1 MATLWDR
8 FDSLLHDAEQ
18 LFFNF
23 EFDKALRQWEAY
35 YQITAK
41 VEYGR
46 IINEI
51 RRLLR
56 EIDTTQIDTSEK
68 LLATFHKIRHRF
80 LERQI
85 HRYTYDL
92 FLNLL
97 KKIYLNQFADS
108 EKNNDLLHG
117 IFNYFL
123 QDYQRAGEALTAYLQ
138 KNFES
143 VEGRVFLGHVYLEVG
158 EQRSAVALLTENL
171 FLAADQ
177 LYEDDLYLSQFKLL
191 FGRLYSQTSRKNAAA
206 WLLPFEAWYRNFL
219 VFERDDRFYK
229 LMVQKEQNERIIR
242 VKYTTAERYRH
253 FVRCLFVAEYTRLFL
268 KEKTGVILDQETYME
283 QLDPAL
289 FTRYRKKR
297 KPPKIARPGK
307 SE

>member
-23 EFDKALRQWEAY
+23 EFDKALGQWESY

-41 VEYGR
+41 VEFAG
-46 IINEI
+46 IIKEI

-56 EIDTTQIDTSEK
+56 EVDAPRIDTSEK
-68 LLATFHKIRHRF
+68 LLTAFYKIRHRF

-85 HRYTYDL
+85 HQYTYAL

-97 KKIYLNQFADS
+97 KKIYLNQFTDR
-108 EKNNDLLHG
+108 EKDNNLLHG
-117 IFNYFL
+117 VFNYFL
-123 QDYQRAGEALTAYLQ
+123 QNYQKAGEALTSYLQ
-138 KNFES
+138 QNFES
-143 VEGRVFLGHVYLEVG
+143 VEGRIFLGHVYLELG

-219 VFERDDRFYK
+219 VFDRDDRFYK

-268 KEKTGVILDQETYME
+268 KEKTGVILDEETYME

-289 FTRYRKKR
+289 FARYRKKR
-297 KPPKIARPGK
+297 KPPKTAAKPK
-307 SE
+307 TQ